1 VREIPKVRRLTK
13 EQKERLERIRAR
25 SELLRKHAKAFRIE
39 FNKQML
45 VFITGAFSFM
55 AALVWNTA
63 IQEII
68 TNYKTQIFFYLP
80 LKDTYLV
87 DIGFAF
93 VVTVIAVIAII
104 IVSKVLKVE

>member
-1 VREIPKVRRLTK
+1 MNGIPKKTK
-13 EQKERLERIRAR
+13 LSREEKIRIGREKLQQHAR
-25 SELLRKHAKAFRIE
+25 DFRKE
-39 FNKQML
+39 FNKQL
-45 VFITGAFSFM
+45 LIFITGAFSFM

-68 TNYKTQIFFYLP
+68 TNYKTEIFSYLP

-87 DIGFAF
+87 DVGFAF

-104 IVSKVLKVE
+104 IVSKLLKVE